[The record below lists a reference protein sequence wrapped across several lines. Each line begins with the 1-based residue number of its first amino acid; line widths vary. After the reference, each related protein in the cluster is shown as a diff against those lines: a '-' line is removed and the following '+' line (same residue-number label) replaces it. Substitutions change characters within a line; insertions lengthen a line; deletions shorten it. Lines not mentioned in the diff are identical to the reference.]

1 MNKNLSK
8 DLSVTKENIDITLKS
23 GDVIKMPLM
32 RVIISGTPKFSEVV
46 DLMKEIKRV
55 SGEFEEEYI
64 SVTDMSDLK
73 INKLLQTLILNGM
86 QGSYKKLLSVE
97 NPSKLSF
104 VILNSDSEGSSA
116 LKKSLEDI
124 NEINVNEK
132 DYKYKYVFLNDES
145 KVSDVAGELL
155 GE

>member
-1 MNKNLSK
+1 MNKGLGN
-8 DLSVTKENIDITLKS
+8 DLSVSKESIDITLKS
-23 GDVIKMPLM
+23 GEDIKMPLM

-46 DLMKEIKRV
+46 DLMKEVKRV
-55 SGEFEEEYI
+55 SGEFKDEYI

-86 QGSYKKLLSVE
+86 QSSYKKLLSVE

-104 VILNSDSEGSSA
+104 VILNPNSEGSSA

-124 NEINVNEK
+124 NESDAEEK
-132 DYKYKYVFLNDES
+132 DYKYEYVFLDDES
-145 KVSDVAGELL
+145 KVGEVAGEILSK
-155 GE
+155 